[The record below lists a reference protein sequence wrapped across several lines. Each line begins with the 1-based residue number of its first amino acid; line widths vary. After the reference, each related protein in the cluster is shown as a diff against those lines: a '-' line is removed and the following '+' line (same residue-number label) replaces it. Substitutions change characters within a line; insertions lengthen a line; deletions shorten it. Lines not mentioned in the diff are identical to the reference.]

1 MTVEE
6 YKQKFIELAKQ
17 MEQEHGEFDYIK
29 INPDRHSMNS
39 VEELGKM
46 VLTKVDYTVEIK
58 F

>member
-17 MEQEHGEFDYIK
+17 MENEHGEFDYIN
-29 INPDRHSMNS
+29 INTDRHYINS

-46 VLTKVDYTVEIK
+46 VLTKVNYTVEIK